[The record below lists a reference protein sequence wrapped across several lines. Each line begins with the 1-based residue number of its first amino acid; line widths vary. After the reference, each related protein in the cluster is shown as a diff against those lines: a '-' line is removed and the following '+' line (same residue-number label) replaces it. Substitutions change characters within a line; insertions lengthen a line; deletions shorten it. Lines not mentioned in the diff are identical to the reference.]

1 MSASSPCFPNVLEA
15 YSTKYGTEKKNLGVN
30 VTKKT
35 KGLYL
40 HKTLDNAG
48 TVIALEDLCQLL
60 GRQLEGKGEAEQVA
74 AHHREAGGAHVARV
88 APQLSASAASQLA
101 PVDVRGSVQNGV

>member
-1 MSASSPCFPNVLEA
+1 MHYPLSSMFWQLTVQNMLPKKKGSSINV
-15 YSTKYGTEKKNLGVN
+15 
-30 VTKKT
+30 KKT

-40 HKTLDNAG
+40 HKTLDNIG
-48 TVIALEDLCQLL
+48 TVIALEDLHQLL

-74 AHHREAGGAHVARV
+74 AHHREAAGAHV

-101 PVDVRGSVQNGV
+101 PVDVRGSV